1 MDLKQRE
8 ICRTLQVLLWL
19 WFGTMTSFTIVN
31 VANIVKLETQVKNLK
46 DELYDLE
53 KQHRTLKYH
62 TLSKQNYVSNYRTN

>member
-1 MDLKQRE
+1 MDLKQKE

-31 VANIVKLETQVKNLK
+31 VSNIVKLETQVKNLK

-62 TLSKQNYVSNYRTN
+62 TLSKQNYGTYYRTN